1 MTELLN
7 KIKIIPSLIGR
18 VMQGFWHSFP
28 IQLLFMH
35 FRNNPIL
42 LGFWVFLCSAASGA
56 IGKSHGVM
64 HVLLD
69 PEYLGNVGFLSFF
82 WCGLC
87 FSFFM
92 MAWNV
97 TTYVMNSHH
106 FPFLA
111 SLNRPFSKY
120 CLNNGIIPLTF
131 TIFYF
136 VCIYNFHTIYQLATL
151 NTVLWYQF
159 GFLTGT
165 TVGVICSS
173 IYFYF
178 TNHDIFSLLNSKEL
192 EHWKREFDIIRLALR
207 NVDKNLRVLDRELKR
222 FNKNIDSE
230 FKKFKAP
237 ANRLTAFAE
246 QRKREEAREVR
257 NAPYREAWD
266 VRFYLSFGMR
276 PRRVRGVQHYRAE
289 WLIGVFQQNHFNAFV
304 IQMTSIFFVL
314 MLSWLIDYPTFM
326 LPAMASGL
334 LAFAMLISLTGAL
347 GYWLRGWYT
356 IGLISILLA
365 VNWLTSL
372 PFLQNYN
379 MVYGIRYDT
388 AMAPLNYKRIDSL
401 SSFAVYNHDRLHTQV
416 ILENWKKKF
425 AATQKNAQKTKPK
438 MVFICTSG
446 GGMRAGVWTMKIM
459 QTADSLTNGELMR
472 HIGLISGASG
482 GMLGAAYY
490 RELCLRE
497 KQGLLPKPAYSSSY
511 RSFFAQDLLNP
522 ILFTLSVNDIF
533 VPWHKFKIR
542 NHTYHKDRGY
552 AFEQQLDK
560 NTHGF
565 LQKTVGDYRLP
576 EQRADIPMLFVTPAI
591 INDSRRLFISAQR
604 VGYMTR
610 PISAVRNTEL
620 GDADGIDFGAF
631 FHLQQ
636 GDSLRFTSALRMNA
650 TYPYILPNV
659 HLPSQPT
666 MEVMDA
672 GITDNTGLQTTAR
685 FIDVYSE
692 WIKENTS
699 GIVIVKIKDGERRD
713 SLTGDPGG
721 MIARCLSPLSFSTM
735 FLNTQAFQE
744 DNIINYLTEEFGSDK
759 VTLLPFVYHSQRQ
772 NQRASLSFHLTRYE
786 YNDVML
792 SLTHPDN
799 QKSLQDL
806 LKILRNSPILRKR

>member
-1 MTELLN
+1 
-7 KIKIIPSLIGR
+7 
-18 VMQGFWHSFP
+18 MQGVWHSFP

-42 LGFWVFLCSAASGA
+42 IGFWVFLCLAASGA

-82 WCGLC
+82 WCGLS

-111 SLNRPFSKY
+111 SLTRPFSKY
-120 CLNNGIIPLTF
+120 CLNNGIIPLAF
-131 TIFYF
+131 TVFYF
-136 VCIYNFHTIYQLATL
+136 VCLYNFHTIYQFSTL

-159 GFLTGT
+159 GFVCGAATGLI
-165 TVGVICSS
+165 GSS

-192 EHWKREFDIIRLALR
+192 EHWKREFEIVRLALR
-207 NVDKNLRVLDRELKR
+207 NVDKNLRVLDSKFKR
-222 FNKNIDSE
+222 FNKNINHE
-230 FKKFKAP
+230 FRKFKAP

-246 QRKREEAREVR
+246 QRKREEAREVQ

-266 VRFYLSFGMR
+266 VRFYLSFAMR
-276 PRRVRGVQHYRAE
+276 PRRVREVHHYRAE

-304 IQMTSIFFVL
+304 IQIASIFLIL
-314 MLSWLIDYPTFM
+314 MLSLLIDYPAFM

-347 GYWLRGWYT
+347 GYWLRGWYV
-356 IGLISILLA
+356 IGLIFILWA

-388 AMAPLNYKRIDSL
+388 IMASLNYQRIDSL
-401 SSFAVYNHDRLHTQV
+401 SSLAVYTQDKAATQV
-416 ILENWKKKF
+416 ILDNWKKKIV
-425 AATQKNAQKTKPK
+425 ATQKNTQKTKPK
-438 MVFICTSG
+438 LVFICTSG

-459 QTADSLTNGELMR
+459 QTTDSLTNGELTK
-472 HIGLISGASG
+472 HTGLISGASG

-497 KQGLLPKPAYSSSY
+497 KQGLLPQAAYSSSY
-511 RSFFAQDLLNP
+511 RTFFSQDLLNP
-522 ILFTLSVNDIF
+522 ILFALSVNDIF
-533 VPWHKFKIR
+533 VPWHKFKIH
-542 NHTYHKDRGY
+542 NQTYHKDRGY
-552 AFEQQLDK
+552 AFEQQLQK
-560 NTHGF
+560 NTHNF

-604 VGYMTR
+604 VAYMTR
-610 PISAVRNTEL
+610 PISAVRNTDL
-620 GDADGIDFGAF
+620 GDADGIDFGSF
-631 FHLQQ
+631 FHTQQ

-685 FIDVYSE
+685 FIDVFRT
-692 WIKENTS
+692 WIKQNTS
-699 GIVIVKIKDGERRD
+699 GIVIVKIQDGERRD
-713 SLTGDPGG
+713 SLTGNPGG
-721 MIARCLSPLSFSTM
+721 MISRFLSPLAFGTM
-735 FLNTQAFQE
+735 FLNSQAFQE
-744 DNIINYLTEEFGSDK
+744 DNLINYLTEEFGSDK
-759 VTLLPFVYHSQRQ
+759 VTLLPFIYHSQRQ
-772 NQRASLSFHLTRYE
+772 NQRASLSFHLTRREYE
-786 YNDVML
+786 DVML
-792 SLTHPDN
+792 SLQHPDN
-799 QKSLQDL
+799 QKSLQSL
-806 LKILRNSPILRKR
+806 VKILQNLPVVGKKK